1 VEYIMPLAT
10 GYGRE
15 SMGSAQS
22 IKEQSRLFFARAAA
36 EEWEV
41 AGWFEDKV
49 SASSYGRKKGIVRDA
64 WPEVRANLTEI
75 LWLNE
80 SSRGDR
86 ELSTWAAF
94 LEQCRDGGARVWV
107 EQHERLFDLR
117 IAADWRTLATDGVD
131 SEMEARRTSRRV
143 RTGMDRNVRE
153 GRTHGRTPF
162 GYTRRYEYVHGE
174 DGKRQRVVIQELH
187 PVQSLV
193 VKEIYVRIRAG
204 ESLKSIARDL
214 NARRIF
220 PNSGRE
226 WTEFRV
232 RSLALRALYMGK
244 RIHNE
249 TPGKYII
256 PGQTILNDA
265 QWPAI
270 VDETLFWIVYN
281 KLTDPSRLSHKPG
294 GARHLLS
301 LIARC
306 GECGGLLQAT
316 ARYDGGRWKYICRDK
331 SCVMIGEAELD
342 AYVMFEIIRF
352 LSDEKNYSQ
361 QSDNGQVQG
370 MYAQIGEKQA
380 ARERLGEAVEHG
392 MDPVIAGKTDKRL
405 ALEIRELED
414 KIREHT
420 IPSVLMDF
428 AERCDDVAERLED
441 MTLAGKREIMRAV
454 MERKG
459 YVRLHRSPQGRRP
472 GTVPAAE
479 RVSWAA

>member
-1 VEYIMPLAT
+1 MPLAT

-22 IKEQSRLFFARAAA
+22 INEQSRLFFARAAA
-36 EEWEV
+36 EGWEV
-41 AGWFEDKV
+41 ANWFEDKV

-64 WPEVRANLTEI
+64 WPEVRAHLTEI

-86 ELSTWAAF
+86 ELSQWAAF
-94 LEQCRDGGARVWV
+94 LEECRDGGARVWV

-131 SEMEARRTSRRV
+131 SEMEARRISRRV

-153 GRTHGRTPF
+153 GRTHGRVPF
-162 GYTRRYEYVHGE
+162 GYTRRYEYERDE

-193 VKEIYVRIRAG
+193 VEEIYTRIRAG

-214 NARRIF
+214 NARHILS
-220 PNSGRE
+220 NKGTE
-226 WTEFRV
+226 WTEFKV
-232 RSLALRALYMGK
+232 RLLALRALYMGK

-249 TPGKYII
+249 TPGKFII
-256 PGQTILNDA
+256 PGQTVLTDA

-281 KLTDPSRLSHKPG
+281 KLTDPSRLTHKPG
-294 GARHLLS
+294 GAKHLLS

-306 GECGGLLQAT
+306 GECGGPLQ
-316 ARYDGGRWKYICRDK
+316 ARYDSGQWKYNCRDK
-331 SCVMIGEAELD
+331 SCVMINEAELD

-352 LSDEKNYSQ
+352 LSNEKNFTQ

-370 MYAQIGEKQA
+370 MYAQISEKQA

-405 ALEIRELED
+405 ALEIRELEA
-414 KIREHT
+414 KIRDLT
-420 IPSVLMDF
+420 VPPILMDF
-428 AERCDDVAERLED
+428 AERCDDVAERLEE

-459 YVRLHRSPQGRRP
+459 YVRLHRSPRGRQP
-472 GTVPAAE
+472 GTVPAVE

>member
-1 VEYIMPLAT
+1 MPLAT

-22 IKEQSRLFFARAAA
+22 IKEQSRLFYARAG
-36 EEWEV
+36 EEGWEV
-41 AGWFEDKV
+41 GGWYEDKV
-49 SASSYGRKKGIVRDA
+49 SASAYGRKKGVVRDA
-64 WPEVRANLTEI
+64 WPEVRAKLTEI

-86 ELSTWAAF
+86 ELSQWAAF
-94 LEQCRDGGARVWV
+94 LEECRDSGARVWV

-131 SEMEARRTSRRV
+131 SEMEARRISKRV
-143 RTGMDRNVRE
+143 RTGMNRNVRE
-153 GRTHGRTPF
+153 GRTHGRIPF
-162 GYTRRYEYVHGE
+162 GYTRRYEYKHE
-174 DGKRQRVVIQELH
+174 DGKRQRIVIQELH

-193 VKEIYVRIRAG
+193 VTEIYTRIRAG

-214 NARRIF
+214 NARHIF
-220 PNSGRE
+220 LNTGTE
-226 WTEFRV
+226 WTESRV
-232 RSLALRALYMGK
+232 RDLANRPLYMGK

-256 PGQTILNDA
+256 PGETVLTDA

-281 KLTDPSRLSHKPG
+281 KLTDPSRLNHKPG
-294 GARHLLS
+294 GAKHLLS

-306 GECGGLLQAT
+306 GECNGPLT
-316 ARYDGGRWKYICRDK
+316 ARNDGQWKYVCRDK
-331 SCVMIGEAELD
+331 HCVMIREAELD
-342 AYVMFEIIRF
+342 AYVMFEITRF
-352 LSDEKNYSQ
+352 LSNEENYQ
-361 QSDNGQVQG
+361 QPSEHGQIQG
-370 MYAQIGEKQA
+370 MYAQISEKQT
-380 ARERLGEAVEHG
+380 ARERLGEAVANG

-405 ALEIRELED
+405 ALEIRELEE
-414 KIREHT
+414 KIREVT
-420 IPSVLMDF
+420 IPSVLVDF
-428 AERCDDVAERLED
+428 AERSDDVAERLED
-441 MTLAGKREIMRAV
+441 TPLAGKREIMRAV

-459 YVRLHRSPQGRRP
+459 YVRLHRTPEGRP
-472 GTVPAAE
+472 MGKVPAAD

>member
-1 VEYIMPLAT
+1 
-10 GYGRE
+10 
-15 SMGSAQS
+15 MGSAQS

-36 EEWEV
+36 EGWEV
-41 AGWFEDKV
+41 GGWFEDKV

-86 ELSTWAAF
+86 ELSQWAAF

-117 IAADWRTLATDGVD
+117 IAGDWRTLATDGVD
-131 SEMEARRTSRRV
+131 SEMEARRISRRV

-153 GRTHGRTPF
+153 GRTHGRIPF
-162 GYTRRYEYVHGE
+162 GYTRRYEYERDE

-193 VKEIYVRIRAG
+193 VKEIYARIRAG

-220 PNSGRE
+220 LNTGTE
-226 WTEFRV
+226 WTESRV
-232 RSLALRALYMGK
+232 RSLALRPLYMGK

-249 TPGKYII
+249 TPSKFII
-256 PGQTILNDA
+256 PEQTVLTDA

-281 KLTDPSRLSHKPG
+281 KLTDPSRLNHKPG
-294 GARHLLS
+294 GAKHLLS

-306 GECGGLLQAT
+306 GECNGPLT
-316 ARYDGGRWKYICRDK
+316 ARNDGGWKYICRDK
-331 SCVMIGEAELD
+331 HCVMIREAELD
-342 AYVMFEIIRF
+342 VYVMFEIIRF
-352 LSDEKNYSQ
+352 LSNEKNYQ
-361 QSDNGQVQG
+361 QPSENGQVQG

-380 ARERLGEAVEHG
+380 ARERLGEAVAHG

-405 ALEIRELED
+405 ALEIRELEE
-414 KIREHT
+414 KIREVT

-428 AERCDDVAERLED
+428 AERSDDVAQRLED
-441 MTLAGKREIMRAV
+441 TTLAGKREIVRAV

-459 YVRLHRSPQGRRP
+459 YVRLHRSPPGRQP
-472 GTVPAAE
+472 GSVPAVD

>member
-1 VEYIMPLAT
+1 MPIAT

-36 EEWEV
+36 EGWEV
-41 AGWFEDKV
+41 GGWFEDAV
-49 SASSYGRKKGIVRDA
+49 SASAYGRKKGVARDA
-64 WPEVRANLTEI
+64 WPEARANLKEI

-86 ELSTWAAF
+86 ELSQWATF
-94 LEQCRDGGARVWV
+94 LEQCRDAGARVWV

-117 IAADWRTLATDGVD
+117 IAGDWRTLATDGVD
-131 SEMEARRTSRRV
+131 SEMEARRISKRIL
-143 RTGMDRNVRE
+143 TGMKRNVRE
-153 GRTHGRTPF
+153 GRPHGRIPF
-162 GYTRRYEYVHGE
+162 GYTRRYEYE
-174 DGKRQRVVIQELH
+174 RDDDGKRQRLVIQELH

-193 VKEIYVRIRAG
+193 VKEIYDRIRRG

-214 NARRIF
+214 NARGILL
-220 PNSGRE
+220 NAGTQ
-226 WTEFRV
+226 WTEARV
-232 RSLALRALYMGK
+232 RWLAVRALYMGK

-249 TPGKYII
+249 KPGMFII
-256 PGQTILNDA
+256 PGETVLTDG

-270 VDETLFWIVYN
+270 VDETLFWVVYN
-281 KLTDPSRLSHKPG
+281 KLTDPSRLNHKPG

-306 GECGGLLQAT
+306 GECNGPLT
-316 ARYDGGRWKYICRDK
+316 ARNDGGWKYVCRDK
-331 SCVMIGEAELD
+331 SCVMIREADLD
-342 AYVMFEIIRF
+342 AYVMFEITRF
-352 LSDEKNYSQ
+352 LSDKKNYTQ
-361 QSDNGQVQG
+361 QSDSGQIDG
-370 MYAQIGEKQA
+370 MYAQIREKNT

-405 ALEIRELED
+405 ALEIRELEA
-414 KIREHT
+414 KIRDLT
-420 IPSVLMDF
+420 VPSVLKDF
-428 AERCDDVAERLED
+428 AERVDDVAERLED
-441 MTLAGKREIMRAV
+441 APLAGKREIMRAV

-459 YVRLHRSPQGRRP
+459 YVRLHRSPKGRP
-472 GTVPAAE
+472 SGFVPAAD

>member
-36 EEWEV
+36 EGWEV
-41 AGWFEDKV
+41 GGWYEDKV

-64 WPEVRANLTEI
+64 WPEVRENLTEI

-86 ELSTWAAF
+86 ELSQWAAF

-117 IAADWRTLATDGVD
+117 IAGDWRTLATDGVD
-131 SEMEARRTSRRV
+131 SEMEARRISRRV

-153 GRTHGRTPF
+153 GRTHGRIPF
-162 GYTRRYEYVHGE
+162 GYTRRYEYERDE

-193 VKEIYVRIRAG
+193 VTEIYARIRTG
-204 ESLKSIARDL
+204 ESLTSIARDL

-220 PNSGRE
+220 LNTGKE
-226 WTEFRV
+226 WTESRV
-232 RSLALRALYMGK
+232 RSLALRPLYMGK

-249 TPGKYII
+249 TPSKFII
-256 PGQTILNDA
+256 PEQTSLTDA

-270 VDETLFWIVYN
+270 VDETLFWVVYN
-281 KLTDPSRLSHKPG
+281 KLTDPSRLNHKPG
-294 GARHLLS
+294 GAKHLLT

-306 GECGGLLQAT
+306 GECGGPLTAT
-316 ARYDGGRWKYICRDK
+316 ARYDGGQWKYICRDK
-331 SCVMIGEAELD
+331 SCVMIREADLD

-352 LSDEKNYSQ
+352 LSNKKNYTQ
-361 QSDNGQVQG
+361 QSDNGQTEG
-370 MYAQIGEKQA
+370 MYAQIREKKA

-405 ALEIRELED
+405 ALEIRELEA
-414 KIREHT
+414 KIRELT
-420 IPSVLMDF
+420 VPSVLMDF
-428 AERCDDVAERLED
+428 AERVDDVAERLED
-441 MTLAGKREIMRAV
+441 TPLAGKREIMRAV

-459 YVRLHRSPQGRRP
+459 YVRLHRSPEGRQP
-472 GTVPAAE
+472 GTVPAAD

>member
-22 IKEQSRLFFARAAA
+22 INEQSRLFFARAAA
-36 EEWEV
+36 EGWEV

-49 SASSYGRKKGIVRDA
+49 SASSYGRKKGIMRDA

-131 SEMEARRTSRRV
+131 SEMEARRTSKRV

-162 GYTRRYEYVHGE
+162 GYTRRYEYRRDE

-220 PNSGRE
+220 PNSGTE

-281 KLTDPSRLSHKPG
+281 KLTDPSRVTHKPG
-294 GARHLLS
+294 GAKHLLS

-454 MERKG
+454 MEKKG